1 MCRFHS
7 CYIQYASATYN
18 LLVIITCILFLGVF
32 RFPEKPCPGGR
43 VYAMASTGEVE
54 KRVWVATSVS
64 KNHPVSND
72 TAIFELN

>member
-1 MCRFHS
+1 ML
-7 CYIQYASATYN
+7 A
-18 LLVIITCILFLGVF
+18 LLMQEQFVNNHYLFLGVF

-72 TAIFELN
+72 TAIF